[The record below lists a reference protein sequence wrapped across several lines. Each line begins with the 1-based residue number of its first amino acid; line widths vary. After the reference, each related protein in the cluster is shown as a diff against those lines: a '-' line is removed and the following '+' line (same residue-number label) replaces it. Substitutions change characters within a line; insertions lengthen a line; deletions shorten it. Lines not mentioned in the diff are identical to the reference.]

1 MGKITCTY
9 FCLQNLLNCFYDALQ
24 KLMKFTPVGQ
34 AYKSGYYVPRY
45 FGVSLHQNCMVPSSL
60 YYELDLG

>member
-1 MGKITCTY
+1 
-9 FCLQNLLNCFYDALQ
+9 
-24 KLMKFTPVGQ
+24 MKFTPVGQ

-60 YYELDLG
+60 YYELDLGWLSKWFL